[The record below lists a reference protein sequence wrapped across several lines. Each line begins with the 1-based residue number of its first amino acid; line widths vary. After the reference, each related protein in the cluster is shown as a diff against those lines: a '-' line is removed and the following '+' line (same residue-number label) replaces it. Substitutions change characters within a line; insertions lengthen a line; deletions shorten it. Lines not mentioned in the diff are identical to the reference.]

1 MEALQLHQALVDAGM
16 PSSGA
21 AAKSF
26 FRGLAQRLG
35 IPAAAAAAPKQQLFD
50 LLTHLLAKAPSLA
63 CSWLSDYLAVST
75 TLVSS
80 DPEEAYV
87 LQPEAMLA
95 WAQQAAAALQQRVGA
110 FLRAGPSA
118 RGDAVLELQ
127 QSAQA
132 LLSVAAAVQAVSS
145 SRCGVLVCRSA
156 RATGLCTAR
165 RHILL
170 CCARVH
176 HARVHHLLARALFV
190 PDKSHPPHV
199 LRLSCIC
206 VSTHLSCL
214 S

>member
-16 PSSGA
+16 PPSGA

-35 IPAAAAAAPKQQLFD
+35 IPAAAATPKQQLFD
-50 LLTHLLAKAPSLA
+50 LLTHLLGKAPSLA

-87 LQPEAMLA
+87 LQPEAVLA
-95 WAQQAAAALQQRVGA
+95 WAQQAAAGLQQRVGA

-127 QSAQA
+127 QTAQA

-145 SRCGVLVCRSA
+145 SRCGVL
-156 RATGLCTAR
+156 LCG
-165 RHILL
+165 
-170 CCARVH
+170 
-176 HARVHHLLARALFV
+176 
-190 PDKSHPPHV
+190 
-199 LRLSCIC
+199 
-206 VSTHLSCL
+206 CL
-214 S
+214 